1 MKYKKIPPLIISSVK
16 EVHMKKTFFEDS
28 AMAMAK
34 LIVESI
40 YHGMEE
46 NEGVYADLM
55 YSNGKG
61 QHGWAHIFQNEHEH
75 LTKAGYRVVLMVSGS
90 WKYAVAYDPHSKT
103 AIMILR
109 QENFRNRLVKL
120 QNGEMH
126 YVFSGLPANQD
137 LNEMVPQYEQMS
149 LFGQDKAV
157 QQKAEKPFDE
167 LEQAVDGEVLR
178 FGILTY
184 RLDLAQLIRSCTLEI
199 LNANGC
205 IVDEMNLDSAIP
217 MNWKEAVPEDEITKF
232 KEETGNEYG
241 VQIDSIPEF
250 KPRKKFVR
258 KDG

>member
-1 MKYKKIPPLIISSVK
+1 MLLPVPPPPTKKKMP
-16 EVHMKKTFFEDS
+16 
-28 AMAMAK
+28 
-34 LIVESI
+34 
-40 YHGMEE
+40 
-46 NEGVYADLM
+46 
-55 YSNGKG
+55 
-61 QHGWAHIFQNEHEH
+61 HI
-75 LTKAGYRVVLMVSGS
+75 GG
-90 WKYAVAYDPHSKT
+90 
-103 AIMILR
+103 
-109 QENFRNRLVKL
+109 
-120 QNGEMH
+120 MH

-167 LEQAVDGEVLR
+167 LEQAVDGEILR
-178 FGILTY
+178 FGVLTY

-217 MNWKEAVPEDEITKF
+217 MNWKEAVTEDEITKF
-232 KEETGNEYG
+232 KEETGNDHG
-241 VQIDSIPEF
+241 VQIDSTPEF

>member
-1 MKYKKIPPLIISSVK
+1 
-16 EVHMKKTFFEDS
+16 
-28 AMAMAK
+28 
-34 LIVESI
+34 
-40 YHGMEE
+40 MEE

-217 MNWKEAVPEDEITKF
+217 MIGKKLF
-232 KEETGNEYG
+232 RKMKLL
-241 VQIDSIPEF
+241 SL
-250 KPRKKFVR
+250 RKKLVMSMAFKSTVFR
-258 KDG
+258 NSNRGKNLYGKMGKKWVPLLHPSLMECG

>member
-1 MKYKKIPPLIISSVK
+1 
-16 EVHMKKTFFEDS
+16 
-28 AMAMAK
+28 
-34 LIVESI
+34 
-40 YHGMEE
+40 
-46 NEGVYADLM
+46 
-55 YSNGKG
+55 
-61 QHGWAHIFQNEHEH
+61 
-75 LTKAGYRVVLMVSGS
+75 
-90 WKYAVAYDPHSKT
+90 
-103 AIMILR
+103 MILR

-157 QQKAEKPFDE
+157 QQKAEKTFDE